1 MENDKYIIKQLL
13 WDSDFFKVKTAKI
26 ILKKTIILSDIYI
39 IKKFIKENNYKFIV
53 VENVGNNEDNNKII
67 YKLGNIFLSDVH
79 IKFQKKVNKVTIP
92 KVQNTKIK
100 NNLAENPEILEI
112 SRNEF
117 KYSRFIIDD
126 KLKNGNKVYEQW
138 AKNAFKKQDKF
149 FCYYTIHN
157 KIKGYI
163 LFSNIEKEQSIQL
176 ELIAV
181 NHDYT
186 NNGIGTSLIQKLE
199 NYAFEH
205 NIKYINVCTQLNN
218 IIAQNFYINN
228 KFVHIENDSI
238 YHWWKE

>member
-117 KYSRFIIDD
+117 KYS
-126 KLKNGNKVYEQW
+126 
-138 AKNAFKKQDKF
+138 
-149 FCYYTIHN
+149 YY
-157 KIKGYI
+157 
-163 LFSNIEKEQSIQL
+163 L
-176 ELIAV
+176 
-181 NHDYT
+181 
-186 NNGIGTSLIQKLE
+186 
-199 NYAFEH
+199 
-205 NIKYINVCTQLNN
+205 
-218 IIAQNFYINN
+218 
-228 KFVHIENDSI
+228 
-238 YHWWKE
+238 